1 MQYMILDI
9 STSMISI
16 MMFIVMYLV
25 QLTLLVYVLMLQLMQ
40 SHGSHLLDITEV
52 ESVMQQNLH
61 LVQDR
66 LIEIDFIPQGSIL
79 FLHSLA
85 KEQYYLVTK
94 LHLLHHLHLI
104 ELMFVDSSL
113 SWKRILHNSLN
124 ISCLRLT
131 MS

>member
-104 ELMFVDSSL
+104 ELMFVDSLL

>member
-16 MMFIVMYLV
+16 TMFIVKYLV
-25 QLTLLVYVLMLQLMQ
+25 LLTLLVYVLMLQLMQ
-40 SHGSHLLDITEV
+40 SHGSHLLDTTEV

-66 LIEIDFIPQGSIL
+66 LIEIDFIPQELIL

-104 ELMFVDSSL
+104 ELMFVDSLL

>member
-40 SHGSHLLDITEV
+40 SHGSHLLDTTEV

-66 LIEIDFIPQGSIL
+66 LIEIDFIPQELIL

-104 ELMFVDSSL
+104 ELMFVDSLL

>member
-40 SHGSHLLDITEV
+40 SHGSHLLDTTEV

-104 ELMFVDSSL
+104 ELMFVDSLL